1 MSQILRKKLMTCC
14 SVSSI
19 KNWFPCI
26 DFVIN
31 YQKEFLLYD
40 VIAGFTVALQTIPQ
54 SIAIALVAG
63 LPANYGLNSA
73 YISDL
78 VYFLLGPSKDC
89 VISPTTILAVM
100 LSYYVSGYGES
111 IAVLVTCL
119 SGIVILCMGFLR
131 LGFLVQFVSA
141 PVVYGFVSAAALA
154 ISSIQE
160 IKRLKSIPPT
170 VANYIC
176 LSRNATI
183 MCLGIL
189 IAFCFTGDD
198 YTGPFALAKPISP
211 HFPNFTF
218 PSFQFE
224 HDDHQ
229 YGFIDILR
237 ILGFSLLTIP
247 LVAVLEHTAIVKSFG
262 RFQFL

>member
-1 MSQILRKKLMTCC
+1 MTCC

-154 ISSIQE
+154 ISSIQVFPLLGMKSNVKNFFGIYVYLFSHLSD
-160 IKRLKSIPPT
+160 IKVYDAMLGLGSLVCLLLLKVSFL
-170 VANYIC
+170 VF
-176 LSRNATI
+176 
-183 MCLGIL
+183 G
-189 IAFCFTGDD
+189 
-198 YTGPFALAKPISP
+198 
-211 HFPNFTF
+211 TF
-218 PSFQFE
+218 LF
-224 HDDHQ
+224 
-229 YGFIDILR
+229 
-237 ILGFSLLTIP
+237 
-247 LVAVLEHTAIVKSFG
+247 KNK
-262 RFQFL
+262 